1 MNKFINY
8 LKESKEELKKVSWPT
23 KQTTM
28 NHTLIVIGVSLAVAI
43 FLGAIDFLLSLALQ
57 IFIK

>member
-23 KQTTM
+23 RQTTI
-28 NHTLIVIGVSLAVAI
+28 NHTLVVIGVSLAVAI
-43 FLGAIDFLLSLALQ
+43 FLGSIDFLLSLALQ
-57 IFIK
+57 SFIK

>member
-23 KQTTM
+23 RQTTI
-28 NHTLIVIGVSLAVAI
+28 NHTLVVIGVSLAVAI
-43 FLGAIDFLLSLALQ
+43 FLGGIDFLLSLALQ
-57 IFIK
+57 AFIK